1 MALPVATKSSYSEIS
16 CCCRTSIE
24 ETGQTVMVG
33 LWSSLSKMVISVV
46 EGWVFL
52 FLMLAF
58 PATPSQIACEVYT
71 R

>member
-1 MALPVATKSSYSEIS
+1 
-16 CCCRTSIE
+16 
-24 ETGQTVMVG
+24 MVG

-58 PATPSQIACEVYT
+58 PATPSQIACEVYMNICGCFAAQPSVLGSSAL
-71 R
+71 